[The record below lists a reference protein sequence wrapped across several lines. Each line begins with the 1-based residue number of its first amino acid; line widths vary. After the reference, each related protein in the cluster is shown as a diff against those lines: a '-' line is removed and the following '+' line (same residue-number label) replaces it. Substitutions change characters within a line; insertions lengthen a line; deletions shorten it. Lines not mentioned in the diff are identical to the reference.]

1 MQAQRP
7 GVWALLNKW
16 LAARR
21 ANEER
26 RARLEAEER
35 EIAEAR
41 RRAEEA
47 AAQAE
52 AAPPDLL
59 RRVSDVAWRML
70 LIGFVA
76 GLLIYALVYLS
87 VVTLPLILAV
97 FITALLMPLAN
108 WLRRK
113 GLGRGLS
120 TTISIVVALIVFGG
134 VLTMIIMPAVQGSD
148 ALVSSV
154 TEGLEEI
161 QNLQLPFGLSPEMFE
176 LDDMIADATRQ
187 ITTMIEENSSQ
198 LISGA
203 WTAGAAVVSILVG
216 IVLIIALTVYFVH
229 SGDLLMDWL
238 LTLLPPGSRPG
249 LHHAGNVAYKVMG
262 NYVRGVAAV
271 GAIDAIGIGLLL
283 VFILDPSLAIPLI
296 VLTFIGAF
304 LPIIGAFLSGLV
316 AVLVTFVTVDWV
328 MALVVLGWVILIQQ
342 LESNVFAPRIYG
354 QALELPSPVVLIAIS
369 IGAVLGNVPGMFL
382 ATPVAAVL
390 AALLRDR
397 PPAAPEE
404 QEEAEPDDPGS
415 APTEKAKKKQGV
427 MATTPSPGEGA
438 AKTGAKTA
446 PKPGK
451 GDKKEERPEDPPSD
465 G

>member
-26 RARLEAEER
+26 RARLEAEEH

-47 AAQAE
+47 AQAE
-52 AAPPDLL
+52 VAAPPDLL

-120 TTISIVVALIVFGG
+120 TTISMVVALIVFGG

-238 LTLLPPGSRPG
+238 LTLLPPGSRAG
-249 LHHAGNVAYKVMG
+249 LHHAGHVAYKVMG

-283 VFILDPSLAIPLI
+283 VFILDPSLAVPLI

-304 LPIIGAFLSGLV
+304 LPIIGAFLSGLI

-354 QALELPSPVVLIAIS
+354 QALELPSPIVLIAIS
-369 IGAVLGNVPGMFL
+369 IGAVLGNIPGMFL

-415 APTEKAKKKQGV
+415 APAEKARKKQAV
-427 MATTPSPGEGA
+427 MATTPSPGESA
-438 AKTGAKTA
+438 AKTAA
-446 PKPGK
+446 KPGR
-451 GDKKEERPEDPPSD
+451 GDKKEDRPEDPPSD

>member
-21 ANEER
+21 ADEER

-41 RRAEEA
+41 RRAEEE

-52 AAPPDLL
+52 AAATKPDLL

-70 LIGFVA
+70 LLGFVA

-87 VVTLPLILAV
+87 VVTLPLVLAV

-108 WLRRK
+108 WLRSK

-120 TTISIVVALIVFGG
+120 TTISIVVALVVFGG

-148 ALVSSV
+148 ALVKSV
-154 TEGLEEI
+154 TDGLEEI

-187 ITTMIEENSSQ
+187 ITTLIEENSSQ

-238 LTLLPPGSRPG
+238 LTLLPPGARVG
-249 LHHAGNVAYKVMG
+249 LHHAGHVAYKVMG

-283 VFILDPSLAIPLI
+283 VFVLDPSLAIPLI

-304 LPIIGAFLSGLV
+304 LPIIGAFLSGLI

-328 MALVVLGWVILIQQ
+328 WALIVLGWVILIQQ

-354 QALELPSPVVLIAIS
+354 QALELPSPIVLIAIS
-369 IGAVLGNVPGMFL
+369 IGAVLGNIPGMFL
-382 ATPVAAVL
+382 ATPVAAVI

-397 PPAAPEE
+397 PPTTPEE
-404 QEEAEPDDPGS
+404 HGKAAPDDPGGP
-415 APTEKAKKKQGV
+415 PTEKAKKKQAV
-427 MATTPSPGEGA
+427 LATAPSPGEP
-438 AKTGAKTA
+438 AKTA
-446 PKPGK
+446 AKPAK
-451 GDKKEERPEDPPSD
+451 GDRREDVPEDPPSGD
-465 G
+465 

>member
-7 GVWALLNKW
+7 GVWALLNRW

-21 ANEER
+21 AGEER
-26 RARLEAEER
+26 RAAREAEER

-47 AAQAE
+47 AQAE
-52 AAPPDLL
+52 AAAPPDLL

-76 GLLIYALVYLS
+76 GLLIYALMYLS

-108 WLRRK
+108 WLRGR
-113 GLGRGLS
+113 GMGRGLS
-120 TTISIVVALIVFGG
+120 TAISTAVALIVFSG
-134 VLTMIIMPAVQGSD
+134 VLTLIITPAVQGSD

-161 QNLQLPFGLSPEMFE
+161 QHLQLPFGLSPETFE
-176 LDDMIADATRQ
+176 FDDMIADATRQ

-203 WTAGAAVVSILVG
+203 WTAGAAVVSVLVG

-238 LTLLPPGSRPG
+238 LTLLPPGSRSG
-249 LHHAGNVAYKVMG
+249 LHHAGHVAYKVMG

-283 VFILDPSLAIPLI
+283 VFVLDPSLAVPLI

-304 LPIIGAFLSGLV
+304 LPIIGAFLSGLI

-328 MALVVLGWVILIQQ
+328 MALVVLGWVLLIQQ

-354 QALELPSPVVLIAIS
+354 QALELPSPIVLIAIS
-369 IGAVLGNVPGMFL
+369 IGAVLGNIPGMFL

-397 PPAAPEE
+397 PPAALGE
-404 QEEAEPDDPGS
+404 QEEAEPTDPG
-415 APTEKAKKKQGV
+415 PPQTEKAEKAKRRQPLT
-427 MATTPSPGEGA
+427 ATALSPAEPADRAGGKA
-438 AKTGAKTA
+438 A
-446 PKPGK
+446 PNPGK
-451 GDKKEERPEDPPSD
+451 GDKREEPPSD

>member
-21 ANEER
+21 AREER

-35 EIAEAR
+35 ESVEAR
-41 RRAEEA
+41 RRAEEEA
-47 AAQAE
+47 ARAE
-52 AAPPDLL
+52 AAATKPDLL
-59 RRVSDVAWRML
+59 RTVSDVAWRML
-70 LIGFVA
+70 LIGVVA

-87 VVTLPLILAV
+87 VVTLPVVLAV

-108 WLRRK
+108 WLRGR

-134 VLTMIIMPAVQGSD
+134 VLTLIIMPAVQGSQ
-148 ALVSSV
+148 ALVDSF
-154 TEGLEEI
+154 TEGLEALQE
-161 QNLQLPFGLSPEMFE
+161 LQLPFGLSPELFDFDE
-176 LDDMIADATRQ
+176 IIADATRQ
-187 ITTMIEENSSQ
+187 ITDLIEQNSSQ

-203 WTAGAAVVSILVG
+203 WTAGAAVISILVG

-238 LTLLPPGSRPG
+238 LTLIPARSRSG
-249 LHHAGNVAYKVMG
+249 LHHGGQVAYRVMG

-283 VFILDPSLAIPLI
+283 LFVLDPSLAIPLI

-328 MALVVLGWVILIQQ
+328 WALVVLGWVILIQQ

-354 QALELPSPVVLIAIS
+354 QALELPSPIVLIAIS
-369 IGAVLGNVPGMFL
+369 VGAVLGGVPGMFL

-390 AALLRDR
+390 AALLRDL
-397 PPAAPEE
+397 PTVP
-404 QEEAEPDDPGS
+404 QERHGASVSDDPG
-415 APTEKAKKKQGV
+415 PPEEKAGRKP
-427 MATTPSPGEGA
+427 AALPSTPSPGEPA
-438 AKTGAKTA
+438 AKPGRSEEPPATA
-446 PKPGK
+446 
-451 GDKKEERPEDPPSD
+451 SD
-465 G
+465 D